1 MTNAV
6 TIKNLKKSFQVKEGS
21 SYKRLDALLY
31 DALRIFSQK
40 TPIKTIGLRHSKVCL
55 SKFGLVKE

>member
-21 SYKRLDALLY
+21 SYKRLDALL
-31 DALRIFSQK
+31 
-40 TPIKTIGLRHSKVCL
+40 
-55 SKFGLVKE
+55 